1 MKKIFML
8 LLLLSSLNLSLS
20 AQNMQEVV
28 YLKNGSIIKGVVIEQ
43 VPGESL
49 KIQTYDGSI
58 FVYKMSEVEKI
69 IKNQLQKKY
78 VTMQIMQMK
87 YKLLMT

>member
-1 MKKIFML
+1 ML

>member
-1 MKKIFML
+1 ML

-28 YLKNGSIIKGVVIEQ
+28 YLKNGSIIKCVVIEQ

>member
-1 MKKIFML
+1 
-8 LLLLSSLNLSLS
+8 
-20 AQNMQEVV
+20 MQEVV

-69 IKNQLQKKY
+69 
-78 VTMQIMQMK
+78 
-87 YKLLMT
+87 